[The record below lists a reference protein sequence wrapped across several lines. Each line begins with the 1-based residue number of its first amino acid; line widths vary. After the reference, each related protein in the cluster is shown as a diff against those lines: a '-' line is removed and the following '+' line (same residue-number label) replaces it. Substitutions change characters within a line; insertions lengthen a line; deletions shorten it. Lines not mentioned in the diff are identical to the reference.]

1 MMKSK
6 GMKLAAICLTGAIV
20 AGSVYSPV
28 SAAKKVTIKGKKKVS
43 MKVGEKKQ
51 FKANQKVKWTVKG
64 KSIAIVKGKNAKAVT
79 VQAKKK
85 GSSTLTAKKGKK
97 KAAVRIQV
105 TNKGVDQNNTNTNSN
120 TNNNTN
126 TNTNTN
132 NTANITDM
140 TLLTDITF
148 YKVTNV
154 NGNNITML
162 SADNKEYTTTV
173 KADIPIMKDSAVITA
188 DSIKAGEY
196 FRCSSYTYSNG
207 KENITAYAAIV
218 ISESVYQMIMEYR
231 NKGNAQYTKNVATF
245 YIIGKNDSVV
255 DLACYQGGPKYTEV
269 IIDEDMIT
277 TVNGVKD
284 KDAGDRLQIGQRVLF
299 EYGWEDP
306 KGHFVNPNSLVVY

>member
-43 MKVGEKKQ
+43 MKVGAKKQ

-105 TNKGVDQNNTNTNSN
+105 TNKGADQNKNN

-173 KADIPIMKDSAVITA
+173 KADIPIMKEAAVITA

-196 FRCSSYTYSNG
+196 FRCSSFTYNNG
-207 KENITAYAAIV
+207 KENVTAYAGIV

-269 IIDEDMIT
+269 IIDEDMVT